1 VNSTSR
7 LSRWHS
13 YHIAWLFLVAL
24 FAVASLAVYTF
35 MAYRSAAVEL
45 LIERDRQLSYLS
57 AARIRGEMTKFSD
70 ALQTFARTQALY
82 DRDMTVRQQA
92 LQESLLVREGVF
104 DGGLILLDNHGRV
117 VATEPLRP
125 DLIAQDWSDRDYF
138 RRLLGSAAPIFSD
151 AVTDG
156 PDGSQVIVVSVPVFG
171 ERSQFVGALLGMLR
185 LGESTLSPF
194 YAAIVRLRIGQG
206 GSTYVVDGNGN
217 ILFDSGSRAIGLPY
231 ATHALPGLVF
241 ESQGGAVR
249 TEDADQNEIVA
260 AYAPIP
266 GTAWT
271 LVIEDDW
278 ATLSRDTRRYRDL
291 LMLLLAMGLL
301 LPIVG
306 VALLLSRRK
315 AEFEAYE
322 FAYHGTRV
330 AQLIKGSLMPKHP
343 PIMPGWRMAIH
354 HEPGASVNG
363 SFHDMLL
370 LPDGRLMLTVGHISA
385 AGTTAAL
392 LLATARATLRGTAR
406 CLMSPAEALARSN
419 EFLCPETPDEVSIT
433 CFYALLDPSSGRL
446 QYANAGHEPVFY
458 RRAGAVE
465 AMPALPLRLGE
476 QLDIAFEQDEI
487 TIDRGEY
494 LLFCQRELVE
504 AANSEGDLLGVE
516 RLQEVIRQHPQADE
530 ALIDAIRAAARKF
543 AGSDWDE
550 EHELT
555 LITMERLP
563 ATAAAAESAVV
574 TAARASA

>member
-1 VNSTSR
+1 VNSTTKQ
-7 LSRWHS
+7 SRWHS

-35 MAYRSAAVEL
+35 IAYRSAAVEL
-45 LIERDRQLSYLS
+45 LIERDRQLTYLS
-57 AARIRGEMTKFSD
+57 AARIRSEMTKFSD

-82 DRDMTVRQQA
+82 DRDLAVRQQA

-117 VATEPLRP
+117 VATEPVRG

-138 RRLLGSAAPIFSD
+138 RRLLGSAAPIFSN
-151 AVTDG
+151 AETDG

-194 YAAIVRLRIGQG
+194 YAAIVRLRIGQS

-231 ATHALPGLVF
+231 ATYALPGLVF

-249 TEDADQNEIVA
+249 TQDADQNEIVA

-266 GTAWT
+266 GTLWT

-278 ATLSRDTRRYRDL
+278 ATLTRDTRRYRDL
-291 LMLLLAMGLL
+291 LTLLLTMGLL

-306 VALLLSRRK
+306 VALLLKQRR
-315 AEFEAYE
+315 AEFEAHE
-322 FAYHGTRV
+322 SAYHGTRV
-330 AQLIKGSLMPKHP
+330 AQVIKGSLMPKHP
-343 PIMPGWRMAIH
+343 PVMPGWRMAIH
-354 HEPGASVNG
+354 HETGTAVSG
-363 SFHDMLL
+363 DFHDMLL
-370 LPDGRLMLTVGHISA
+370 LPDGRLVMTVGHIT
-385 AGTTAAL
+385 AGGVTAAI

-406 CLMSPAEALARSN
+406 CLMSPAEALSRSN
-419 EFLCPETPDEVSIT
+419 EFLCPETPDEVSII
-433 CFYALLDPSSGRL
+433 CFYALLDPSSGKL
-446 QYANAGHEPVFY
+446 QYANAGHELAFY
-458 RRAGAVE
+458 RTAEDTAE
-465 AMPALPLRLGE
+465 LPALPFRLGE
-476 QLDIAFEQDEI
+476 QLDVVFDQDEI
-487 TIDRGEY
+487 TIGRGEY

-504 AANSEGDLLGVE
+504 ATNPEGELFGVE
-516 RLQEVIRQHPQADE
+516 RLKEIIRQHPKADE
-530 ALIDAIRAAARKF
+530 ALIEAIRTAARKF

-555 LITMERLP
+555 LITMERLAP
-563 ATAAAAESAVV
+563 AAAEAESAVV
-574 TAARASA
+574 TGARASA